1 MRHCAADENRKKV
14 PRFPR
19 LQRWSRTPAA
29 FHRRNEHKLPSIE
42 LNKAEFAQALQL
54 KPNSIFVEKMF
65 LLADADRNG
74 SISYPE
80 FIDLMVLL
88 SQGMP
93 ICNWGL
99 KIIRLLIFR

>member
-1 MRHCAADENRKKV
+1 MAPDENEKKV
-14 PRFPR
+14 PRFSR
-19 LQRWSRTPAA
+19 LKRWGRTSTG
-29 FHRRNEHKLPSIE
+29 FHRRAENKLPSIE

-88 SQGMP
+88 SHGMS
-93 ICNWGL
+93 ICDL
-99 KIIRLLIFR
+99 RYPRV